1 MYGDI
6 GIGKCVN
13 IYKNIKKYVT
23 FFKYVSLNNVA
34 KIYRKSIENIYRID
48 RKYME
53 NILTYIY
60 IYRTNI

>member
-34 KIYRKSIENIYRID
+34 KIYRKSIFFQNT
-48 RKYME
+48 KH
-53 NILTYIY
+53 IY
-60 IYRTNI
+60 IIHI